1 MELEHLKIFSKPFN
15 GGSWSERLTAKFN
28 PNQVTIRK
36 SASMV
41 QNPRRQSNT
50 PNSNFNHGNAATL
63 TMDLFF
69 DTYEDGEDVRD
80 DTEKLYNLVNVDG
93 SEHRSPLCKLVW
105 GNELF
110 QGILQSLNQRFTLFL
125 PSGLPVRA
133 TVGCTFQEW
142 KSTGEAQRE
151 ADNTSSDVAKI
162 RIVKRGD
169 TLSSIAGEEYR
180 DVSLW
185 RPIAEENA
193 IDDPTL
199 LTPGVP
205 LTIPIIKTRS

>member
-1 MELEHLKIFSKPFN
+1 MELEYLKILSKPFN

-28 PNQVTIRK
+28 PNQVTIQK
-36 SASMV
+36 SASVV

-50 PNSNFNHGNAATL
+50 PNSNFNHGNAARL

-80 DTEKLYNLVNVDG
+80 YTQKLYDLVNVEG

-105 GNELF
+105 GKELF

-142 KSTGEAQRE
+142 KSTDEDQKE
-151 ADNTSSDVAKI
+151 TDNQSSDVAKI

-180 DVSLW
+180 DSTLW

>member
-1 MELEHLKIFSKPFN
+1 MELEYLTILSKPFS

-28 PNQVTIRK
+28 PNQISIQK
-36 SASMV
+36 SASMTE
-41 QNPRRQSNT
+41 NPRRQSNT
-50 PNSNFNHGNAATL
+50 PNNNFNHGNAATL

-69 DTYEDGEDVRD
+69 DTYEDGRDVRD
-80 DTEKLYNLVNVDG
+80 FTKELYNLVNVEG

-105 GNELF
+105 GKELF

-133 TVGCTFQEW
+133 TAGCTFKEW
-142 KSTGEAQRE
+142 RSTDEDQKEAANE
-151 ADNTSSDVAKI
+151 SADVAKI

-180 DVSLW
+180 DSTLW
-185 RPIAEENA
+185 RPIAEENG
-193 IDDPTL
+193 IDDPTM

-205 LTIPIIKTRS
+205 LTIPTIKARV